1 MNKPN
6 EFISWKFPWGA
17 VTCVKSTMKKKK
29 SRKNSMKNLFNRRL
43 STALKRKNSATSVIS
58 HYLRDAVKTKYK
70 LGSFKGFLR

>member
-29 SRKNSMKNLFNRRL
+29 KKSQKFHEKFIQSE
-43 STALKRKNSATSVIS
+43 TI
-58 HYLRDAVKTKYK
+58 D
-70 LGSFKGFLR
+70 SFKTQEFCDVGN